1 MPYVMSIVKAGKTV
15 EINKY
20 YTLRY
25 KAKGCKR
32 GAWTNPTSE
41 KQEEINR
48 RHAETK
54 LRLRLN
60 ANFKEGDFHLVLDY
74 RLNERPNSKEE
85 MRKDADVFLKALR
98 KEYKKQGK
106 ELKYIHVMEVGSK
119 GAKHHHLVINNID
132 TKTIQK
138 CWDKGRIKVF
148 PLDESGQYRELASY
162 LIKQTSKSKELQ
174 GKRWNS
180 SKNLIIPEP
189 EKIVISEAEWFRSVP
204 TIPKEY
210 KDYYVEKNS
219 VWKGVSD
226 ETGLG
231 YFKYTLIRKNGVN
244 NDDG

>member
-1 MPYVMSIVKAGKTV
+1 MSKIK
-15 EINKY
+15 KY

-54 LRLRLN
+54 LRLRIN

-98 KEYKKQGK
+98 KEYKKQDR
-106 ELKYIHVMEVGSK
+106 ELKYIHVMEVGTK

-132 TKTIQK
+132 TKK
-138 CWDKGRIKVF
+138 N
-148 PLDESGQYRELASY
+148 
-162 LIKQTSKSKELQ
+162 KS
-174 GKRWNS
+174 
-180 SKNLIIPEP
+180 
-189 EKIVISEAEWFRSVP
+189 VSV
-204 TIPKEY
+204 
-210 KDYYVEKNS
+210 
-219 VWKGVSD
+219 
-226 ETGLG
+226 
-231 YFKYTLIRKNGVN
+231 R
-244 NDDG
+244 